1 MKKNKKYLYS
11 EILESVNI
19 ALTSLTA
26 NKMRAALTMLGI
38 IIGVAAVITMVAL
51 GTGAQQA
58 VADRIQSLGSNLLFV
73 RPGSSR
79 QGHVHFGFGSSVRLK
94 DEDLKAL
101 QEKCTYAA
109 FVIPEFSR
117 NAQVQWGGNNWN
129 TSIVGTVPEYELVRN
144 TKVTDGRYFTQEE
157 VNTFQRVALIGVEV
171 QNNLFGEKSPIGEV
185 IRINKDNFVVL
196 GVLEKKGQSG
206 WMNNDDQIVVPISTA
221 QNRLFGADYLTGI
234 TIKVANEALT
244 NDAFI
249 QAEKILRR
257 QHRLSREQDNDFNI
271 RNQSD
276 IIDTFQETN
285 RAFGFLLASIAGVS
299 LIVGGIGIM
308 NIMLVSVTERTR
320 EIGIR
325 KAIGARRSDILL
337 QFLVESIAISI
348 SGGIV
353 GILMGIGLSYA
364 LSAWAQWNT
373 MISLSSILYSFGFA
387 SAVGLFF
394 GIYPARKAASLDPI
408 IALRYE

>member
-1 MKKNKKYLYS
+1 MNKNKKYLYS
-11 EILESVNI
+11 EIMESVNI
-19 ALTSLTA
+19 ALSSLTA

-51 GTGAQQA
+51 GAGAQRA

-79 QGHVHFGFGSSVRLK
+79 SGHVHFGFGSSVRLK

-101 QEKCTYAA
+101 QEKCTLAA

-129 TSIVGTVPEYELVRN
+129 SSIVGTVPEYETVRN
-144 TKVTDGRYFTQEE
+144 TKVTEGRYFTQDE
-157 VNTFQRVALIGVEV
+157 VNTYQRVAIIGVEV
-171 QNNLFGEKSPIGEV
+171 QSNLFGDKSPIGEI
-185 IRINKDNFVVL
+185 IRINKDNYVVL
-196 GVLEKKGQSG
+196 GILEKKGQTG
-206 WMNNDDQIVVPISTA
+206 WMNNDDQILIPITTA

-234 TIKVANEALT
+234 TIKVLNET
-244 NDAFI
+244 MTGEAFI

-337 QFLVESIAISI
+337 QFLVESVAISI
-348 SGGIV
+348 SGGVI
-353 GILMGIGLSYA
+353 GILTGIAVSYA

-373 MISLSSILYSFGFA
+373 MISLSSIGYSFGFA